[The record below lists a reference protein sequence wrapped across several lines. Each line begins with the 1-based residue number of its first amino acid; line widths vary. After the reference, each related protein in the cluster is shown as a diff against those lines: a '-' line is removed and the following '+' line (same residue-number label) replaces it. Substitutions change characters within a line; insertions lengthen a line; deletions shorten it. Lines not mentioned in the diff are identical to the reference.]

1 MRQAIRVL
9 KTPVTLIL
17 LLAILGFGA
26 SWGLQHVTMDD
37 APRQQAACVMT
48 DVGTELTP
56 DKVTVRIFNSGTKPK
71 AASLTRI
78 ALNHYDFRV
87 ILINNSSRE
96 LSRTTIVG
104 NSPDNPEVKLL
115 QQFFVDAA
123 AEGDGRAD
131 HVVDVIIHDKT
142 QKVDD
147 PKASVPVSGPVCL
160 PAITAASA
168 SPSATPSKK

>member
-56 DKVTVRIFNSGTKPK
+56 DKVTCGSSTAGTKRRP
-71 AASLTRI
+71 
-78 ALNHYDFRV
+78 
-87 ILINNSSRE
+87 
-96 LSRTTIVG
+96 G
-104 NSPDNPEVKLL
+104 
-115 QQFFVDAA
+115 Q
-123 AEGDGRAD
+123 
-131 HVVDVIIHDKT
+131 
-142 QKVDD
+142 
-147 PKASVPVSGPVCL
+147 
-160 PAITAASA
+160 A
-168 SPSATPSKK
+168 SPRIS